1 VIECPKCG
9 GTSTRVRET
18 KGSREDD
25 CVLRYRTCLSCF
37 FEFPTHERP
46 VSYIGRGR
54 GAKLVTEG
62 DE

>member
-1 VIECPKCG
+1 MIECPKCG

-18 KGSREDD
+18 KASRQDD

-37 FEFPTHERP
+37 HEFPTHERP
-46 VSYIGRGR
+46 VKYIGKGR
-54 GAKLVTEG
+54 AAQLVTEG